1 MIPVNKLAIINIESA
16 INCIGSLAD
25 RAPNL
30 FEAIHHL
37 EKAMDVLRRTLSEGK
52 DDQANP

>member
-37 EKAMDVLRRTLSEGK
+37 EKAMDVLRRDFEDK
-52 DDQANP
+52 NDNKQK